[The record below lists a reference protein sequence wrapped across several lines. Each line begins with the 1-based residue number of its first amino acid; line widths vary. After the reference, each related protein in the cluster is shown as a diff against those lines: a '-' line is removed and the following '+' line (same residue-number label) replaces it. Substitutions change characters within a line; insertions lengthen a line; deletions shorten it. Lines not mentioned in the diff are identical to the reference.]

1 MAINYISSSK
11 YDTLTR
17 AVTFNSDHFSVP
29 NKNIQN
35 ELLRYYAKNKWV
47 YLDLGQSSK
56 ELYQVGKLSAVRG
69 VTVIVDLADNSYGRF
84 VREMLYK
91 AIDLSVSFDGLAE
104 VSADDQLMGFR
115 INNLIISNFVRWF

>member
-1 MAINYISSSK
+1 
-11 YDTLTR
+11 
-17 AVTFNSDHFSVP
+17 V
-29 NKNIQN
+29 
-35 ELLRYYAKNKWV
+35 
-47 YLDLGQSSK
+47 
-56 ELYQVGKLSAVRG
+56 QVGKLSAVRG